1 MKNQDLR
8 DYKLMYLG
16 LTTINHLI
24 QEKSAERIK
33 QHLLGSLKFNSHT
46 STYYILS
53 AKFFIGNFFANERK
67 HP

>member
-1 MKNQDLR
+1 MILLKLMKNQDLR

-33 QHLLGSLKFNSHT
+33 QHLFSSLKFNSH
-46 STYYILS
+46 ILS
-53 AKFFIGNFFANERK
+53 
-67 HP
+67 